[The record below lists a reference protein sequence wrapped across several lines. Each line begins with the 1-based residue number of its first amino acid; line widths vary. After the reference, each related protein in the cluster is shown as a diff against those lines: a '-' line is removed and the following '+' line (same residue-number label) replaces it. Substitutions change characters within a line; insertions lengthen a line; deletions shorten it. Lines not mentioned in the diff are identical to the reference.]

1 MASIL
6 FSGKPWYQ
14 FTLGEIETSV
24 GLFRVLLS
32 LISGI
37 LLAVLFPQ
45 AGLGGFF
52 AAYAVVNIL
61 GVALVR
67 LRFDANDEVIDAGSI
82 AMAANKPALA
92 TLFLTWIVTHNVYS
106 AFA

>member
-1 MASIL
+1 M
-6 FSGKPWYQ
+6 
-14 FTLGEIETSV
+14 SV
-24 GLFRVLLS
+24 GLFRVLCS

-37 LLAVLFPQ
+37 ALAFFFPE

-52 AAYAVVNIL
+52 AAYAIVNIF

-67 LRFDANDEVIDAGSI
+67 FRYGANDEILDIGSI
-82 AMAANKPALA
+82 SMAANKPALA
-92 TLFLTWIVTHNVYS
+92 TLFLSWIVTSNVIL